1 MNVPSIMAQYDNCI
15 VNARDYNSPRK
26 SDNISAYE
34 QAKLILARFDDP
46 IMLTE
51 VNRGMFERLLRNY
64 IVEICV
70 DIARHD
76 DRAALNALVDRGYIN
91 EGNLEGI
98 IAEVGKLQDA
108 AMTAHLLEVK
118 RLRFNR
124 AIMDFDL

>member
-1 MNVPSIMAQYDNCI
+1 
-15 VNARDYNSPRK
+15 
-26 SDNISAYE
+26 
-34 QAKLILARFDDP
+34 
-46 IMLTE
+46 MLTE